1 MNALCR
7 AAIVGSAIGLME
19 VFIHLYGP
27 EDDFTGSNVMLLAP
41 FPAGLLLGWL
51 IRLPRWWLVA
61 ALAPFVNIAIIVL
74 ALQGLTFPDVMD
86 LGVLRGSLLFATIGA
101 GGHVAATA
109 MLVQADRIL
118 RFSVIGALIIGFVGM
133 RWNSDAISAAAR
145 ERRLAQ
151 SGLPLID
158 LGSQQYRSIYLTEWF
173 GELEEGPP
181 SIELGYARLRDQAE
195 IELYVMPRTV
205 ASPQAACTEPVPDV
219 THRPD
224 ITGDCR
230 QVSTDVWVRTE
241 SSSTRVFAK
250 HGNALVQVAS
260 ESVSE
265 ADLLSILPTLRPTTA
280 KELAAIGEI

>member
-7 AAIVGSAIGLME
+7 AVIVGSVIGLME
-19 VFIHLYGP
+19 VFLYLNRS
-27 EDDFTGSNVMLLAP
+27 EDDFTGTNVMLLAP
-41 FPAGLLLGWL
+41 FGAGLLLGWL

-74 ALQGLTFPDVMD
+74 ALRDLTLPDIMD
-86 LGVLRGSLLFATIGA
+86 LGVLRGSLLFATIGV

-109 MLVQADRIL
+109 IMVQMDRTL

-133 RWNSDAISAAAR
+133 FWNRDAISEAAG
-145 ERRLAQ
+145 ERRLTQ

-173 GELEEGPP
+173 GEWEMGLP

-224 ITGDCR
+224 ITGVCR

-241 SSSTRVFAK
+241 SSSTRVFAR
-250 HGNALVQVAS
+250 HGGALVQVAS
-260 ESVSE
+260 DTVSE
-265 ADLLSILPTLRPTTA
+265 ADLPSILPMLRPATA
-280 KELAAIGEI
+280 RELAAIGGI